1 MPPMNPNKFVAIK
14 AGTRP
19 YRSAISPNRSP
30 PTIAPQKNIDCANVG
45 NAALSQTHSNCKESE
60 KKSLCKAKIIIYSQE
75 SQVYLS

>member
-19 YRSAISPNRSP
+19 YRSAIKPNNNP

-45 NAALSQTHSNCKESE
+45 NAALSQTHSNYEEIKKEF
-60 KKSLCKAKIIIYSQE
+60 
-75 SQVYLS
+75 